1 MQLPASALA
10 ASKITLKSGAAAPST
25 IYALHSYPLKVAG
38 TSVKWVSSNKNI
50 ATIGQAT
57 GKLKP
62 VAPGQVKIT
71 AKSINSGKAVATKT
85 FKVLLRATDVSVSP
99 SELTLS
105 VGETATLA
113 ATLTPGNSTDVVR
126 FYSDDKDIA
135 TVGLSSGKVT
145 GKKVGETTITVYA
158 KATKATA
165 NSSKYNK
172 VAKVKVTVTEAKP
185 VPTPTP
191 NLTGVFGGLRASVS
205 TTAATILNE
214 GESFS
219 VDITPVDKA
228 GNPMSMGDM
237 TVNPR
242 LVVGGNATLNTGSF
256 NVNETLSGGGA
267 SIRVIPTSTGYR
279 IDVTGGSER
288 CVYIVVLSV
297 PPSHR
302 AAQRQHRLRAR
313 GFPDDGQTHPQANA
327 YADRGGRLRQRP
339 FHPDQRGRRGAA
351 SVRPDPRRLHLYG
364 VDFRHGGR
372 HGPRSARHYARLRRD
387 GHRPMD
393 ANRHARTGLYPL
405 YGFWL

>member
-1 MQLPASALA
+1 M
-10 ASKITLKSGAAAPST
+10 
-25 IYALHSYPLKVAG
+25 
-38 TSVKWVSSNKNI
+38 
-50 ATIGQAT
+50 
-57 GKLKP
+57 
-62 VAPGQVKIT
+62 
-71 AKSINSGKAVATKT
+71 
-85 FKVLLRATDVSVSP
+85 
-99 SELTLS
+99 
-105 VGETATLA
+105 
-113 ATLTPGNSTDVVR
+113 VR

-172 VAKVKVTVTEAKP
+172 IAKVKVTVTEAKP

-205 TTAATILNE
+205 TTAATMLNE

-242 LVVGGNATLNTGSF
+242 LVVGGDATLQQRSHSI
-256 NVNETLSGGGA
+256 VDETLSGGGA

-288 CVYIVVLSV
+288 CVYLVVFWPSPIPPNRATATSPPCAWLS
-297 PPSHR
+297 R
-302 AAQRQHRLRAR
+302 
-313 GFPDDGQTHPQANA
+313 
-327 YADRGGRLRQRP
+327 
-339 FHPDQRGRRGAA
+339 
-351 SVRPDPRRLHLYG
+351 
-364 VDFRHGGR
+364 
-372 HGPRSARHYARLRRD
+372 
-387 GHRPMD
+387 
-393 ANRHARTGLYPL
+393 
-405 YGFWL
+405 

>member
-38 TSVKWVSSNKNI
+38 TKVKWYSSNKNI

-71 AKSINSGKAVATKT
+71 AKSINTGKAVATKT

-99 SELTLS
+99 SELMLS

-172 VAKVKVTVTEAKP
+172 IAKVKVTVTEAKP

-228 GNPMSMGDM
+228 GNPMS
-237 TVNPR
+237 
-242 LVVGGNATLNTGSF
+242 S
-256 NVNETLSGGGA
+256 S
-267 SIRVIPTSTGYR
+267 
-279 IDVTGGSER
+279 
-288 CVYIVVLSV
+288 
-297 PPSHR
+297 
-302 AAQRQHRLRAR
+302 RLR
-313 GFPDDGQTHPQANA
+313 
-327 YADRGGRLRQRP
+327 
-339 FHPDQRGRRGAA
+339 
-351 SVRPDPRRLHLYG
+351 
-364 VDFRHGGR
+364 
-372 HGPRSARHYARLRRD
+372 
-387 GHRPMD
+387 
-393 ANRHARTGLYPL
+393 
-405 YGFWL
+405 